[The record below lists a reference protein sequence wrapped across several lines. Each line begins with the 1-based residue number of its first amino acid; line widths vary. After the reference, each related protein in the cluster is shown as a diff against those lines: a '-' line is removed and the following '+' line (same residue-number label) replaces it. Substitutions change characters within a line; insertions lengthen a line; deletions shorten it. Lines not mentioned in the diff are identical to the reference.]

1 MFFRHE
7 SVRSQNSIAPT
18 LLRQG
23 HYPFQK
29 PRRDGMNEVN
39 ILIHPAFGN
48 AKQHHSSLYFGS
60 QAWNDA
66 ARVRSEG
73 Y

>member
-18 LLRQG
+18 LLKQG
-23 HYPFQK
+23 RYRFQK
-29 PRRDGMNEVN
+29 PRRDGMNETNV
-39 ILIHPAFGN
+39 LIHPAFGN
-48 AKQHHSSLYFGS
+48 AKQHPSSLCSGS

-66 ARVRSEG
+66 ARVRRES